1 MDGEVSVRGLGPNVY
16 VDDRCP
22 HTGRVSSIYGWL
34 QLGDFTYSRIFLSEC
49 RIVAGTAGGTAILE
63 SLEGWL
69 IGREKKEQR
78 RKKRPKKVEDS
89 EKECQETKSSA
100 VLLSK

>member
-1 MDGEVSVRGLGPNVY
+1 MDGEVSVRGLGPNAY
-16 VDDRCP
+16 ADDCCP
-22 HTGRVSSIYGWL
+22 HTGLVSPIYGWL
-34 QLGDFTYSRIFLSEC
+34 QLGDFTYSSMSLFKC
-49 RIVAGTAGGTAILE
+49 RIVAGMAEGTAILE

-69 IGREKKEQR
+69 IGRE
-78 RKKRPKKVEDS
+78 KKVEDS